1 LASRNPILGRD
12 RDTQASDFEA
22 SAHKISGRTAQV
34 DLAEEG
40 HRLSQISTSPVSD
53 DRAYTISKSEVEIP
67 AGSKSADLFFFRS
80 CNLGNHSTDR

>member
-1 LASRNPILGRD
+1 
-12 RDTQASDFEA
+12 
-22 SAHKISGRTAQV
+22 
-34 DLAEEG
+34 
-40 HRLSQISTSPVSD
+40 LSQISTSPVSD